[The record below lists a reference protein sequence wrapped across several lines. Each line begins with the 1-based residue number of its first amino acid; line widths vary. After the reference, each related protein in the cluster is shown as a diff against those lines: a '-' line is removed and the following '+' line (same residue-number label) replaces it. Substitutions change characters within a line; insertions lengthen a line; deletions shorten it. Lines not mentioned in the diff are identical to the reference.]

1 MMTRKKV
8 IRFTIETLLMII
20 LSGALVIVG
29 VLLTNNVK
37 NDRVQNEYRLEFYEV
52 LPAENYS
59 EVVSPLI
66 GRYAGIN
73 QVFEGR
79 NSSGIV
85 GYVLSVDIIDHDT
98 GMPLSL
104 LVGVNY
110 HTGELTGIKR
120 ASEDLHQSAITDYD
134 IEIINIQTMSEA
146 IPVALGDTQEEA
158 LDEALEQTRLSGL
171 NDGIY
176 YAQSL
181 SADNSGYIDYV
192 EMVIENGLITTVQW
206 NAFNT
211 DMNIKNRRDSALDG
225 VYSVPGLNWASQ
237 SYILCHALIDC
248 QNPDLLAMKSDGTTD
263 IIDGVT
269 INIRTFYD
277 LSVECIENS
286 RADFDV
292 DAYYGGLSSIIEEL
306 LNNDPATLGIINDE
320 GNIVFSFTGY
330 PSVFLSPEEGVG
342 SINVRQRVTGDMT
355 NYSDFESGIQE
366 VDDESF
372 VVGNEDGVRFEENTS
387 NADSIDGLPI
397 SEIRTFIDGIDGDEI
412 TSLDII
418 TAINTTYKFLKDYL
432 NWMA

>member
-1 MMTRKKV
+1 MLTRKNV
-8 IRFTIETLLMII
+8 IKFTIETLVMIV
-20 LSGALVIVG
+20 LSGALIVLG
-29 VLLTNNVK
+29 ILLTNNRK
-37 NDRVQNEYRLEFYEV
+37 NERVQNEYRDEFYEV
-52 LPAENYS
+52 LPAETYS
-59 EVVSPLI
+59 EVNSPLA

-73 QVFEGR
+73 EVYEGR

-85 GYVLSVDIIDHDT
+85 GYVLQVEVIDHHT
-98 GMPLSL
+98 GMPIDL
-104 LVGVNY
+104 LIGVNY
-110 HTGELTGIKR
+110 HTGELTGLKR
-120 ASEDLHQSAITDYD
+120 ASGDTYTSSITDD
-134 IEIINIQTMSEA
+134 QIEVINLQTIREA
-146 IPVALGDTQEEA
+146 IPVALGDTVEEA
-158 LDEALEQTRLSGL
+158 QDEALEQTRLTGL

-176 YAQSL
+176 YAQTL
-181 SADNSGYIDYV
+181 SADSLGYIDYV
-192 EMVIENGLITTVQW
+192 EMVVENGMITTVQW

-225 VYSVPGLNWASQ
+225 VYSVPGINWASQ

-286 RADFDV
+286 RANFDINSYF
-292 DAYYGGLSSIIEEL
+292 DGLSSIIEEL
-306 LNNDPATLGIINDE
+306 LGSEPATLGIINDD
-320 GNIVFSFTGY
+320 GHIVFSFTGY
-330 PSVFLSPEEGVG
+330 PSVFLAPEEEMG
-342 SINVRQRVTGDMT
+342 SLNVRQRVTGDYN
-355 NYSDFESGIQE
+355 NYSDFESAAS
-366 VDDESF
+366 DNSNESF
-372 VVGNEDGVRFEENTS
+372 VVGNEDGVRLEDSNT

-397 SEIRTFIDGIDGDEI
+397 SEIRTFIEGLEDDEV

>member
-1 MMTRKKV
+1 MLTRKNV
-8 IRFTIETLLMII
+8 IRFTIETLIMIV
-20 LSGALVIVG
+20 LSGALIVLG
-29 VLLTNNVK
+29 MLLTNNRK
-37 NDRVQNEYRLEFYEV
+37 NDRVQNEYRDEFYEV
-52 LPAENYS
+52 LAAETYS
-59 EVVSPLI
+59 EVSTPLS

-73 QVFEGR
+73 EVYEGR

-85 GYVLSVDIIDHDT
+85 GYVLQVEVIDHYT
-98 GMPLSL
+98 GMPIEL
-104 LVGVNY
+104 LIGVNY
-110 HTGELTGIKR
+110 HTGELTGLKR
-120 ASEDLHQSAITDYD
+120 ASDDTYQSSITDEE
-134 IEIINIQTMSEA
+134 IELINIQTMREA
-146 IPVALGDTQEEA
+146 IPVALGDTVEEA
-158 LDEALEQTRLSGL
+158 QDEALEQTRLTGL
-171 NDGIY
+171 NDGVY

-286 RADFDV
+286 RAGYDMDSYFS
-292 DAYYGGLSSIIEEL
+292 GLSSIIEEL
-306 LNNDPATLGIINDE
+306 LGSEPSNLGIINDD
-320 GNIVFSFTGY
+320 GQIVFSFTGY
-330 PSVFLSPEEGVG
+330 PSVFLSPDEGVG
-342 SINVRQRVTGDMT
+342 SLNVRQRVTGDMT
-355 NYSDFESGIQE
+355 NYSDFESAAPDE
-366 VDDESF
+366 SDESF
-372 VVGNEDGVRFEENTS
+372 TVGNEDGVRLEDSNS

-397 SEIRTFIDGIDGDEI
+397 SEIRTFIEGIEDNEV

-418 TAINTTYKFLKDYL
+418 SAINTTYKFLKDYL